1 MLQYAFMV
9 RRLCLCLWLLL
20 LGHLHN
26 TGLDQSHD
34 VRTYTRILNRVSTW
48 RRSKVY
54 SHTST
59 IYHTA
64 LAFGLDPEIIAKQ
77 QEVES
82 YFRFY
87 AVSPAGAVG
96 VAQVIPRY
104 HEARMA
110 RLGGG
115 KLIDPDFCTLVQCD
129 LMRELLD
136 EYGDYEHALIVYG
149 YNHGR
154 QKALECKRKGLS
166 PYRYNYVRK
175 VMGE

>member
-1 MLQYAFMV
+1 MVQCNLML
-9 RRLCLCLWLLL
+9 RRLAVVLLL
-20 LGHLHN
+20 LCGTLP
-26 TGLDQSHD
+26 TAGLDQSHD
-34 VRTYTRILNRVSTW
+34 AKVFNSVLQRVSQW
-48 RRSKVY
+48 RRARAY
-54 SHTST
+54 SHSAT
-59 IYHTA
+59 IYRTA
-64 LAFGLDPEIIAKQ
+64 RSFNLDPDIIAKQ

-87 AVSPAGAVG
+87 AVSPAGAIG

-104 HEARMA
+104 HSNRMA
-110 RLGGG
+110 RLVGGS
-115 KLIDPDFCTLVQCD
+115 LRDPAFCTRVQCD
-129 LMRELLD
+129 LMRELVD

-166 PYRYNYVRK
+166 PYRYSYVRK